1 MDEPVFNV
9 QVTKAEP
16 LESIRFIIDDFIEKR
31 LTFCVDGSGDKWVI
45 WREALI
51 TDSSQIIRRSGY
63 PKRPKIVFIR
73 GKQVS
78 DIGPDEI
85 IALLAAQQPG

>member
-16 LESIRFIIDDFIEKR
+16 LESIRFIIDDFIDKR
-31 LTFCVDGSGDKWVI
+31 LTFCIDGSGDKWVI

-51 TDSSQIIRRSGY
+51 TDSSQIVRRTGY
-63 PKRPKIVFIR
+63 PKKPKIIYIK
-73 GKQVS
+73 GKLVS
-78 DIGPDEI
+78 DTSPEDVIN
-85 IALLAAQQPG
+85 QQSSNAD